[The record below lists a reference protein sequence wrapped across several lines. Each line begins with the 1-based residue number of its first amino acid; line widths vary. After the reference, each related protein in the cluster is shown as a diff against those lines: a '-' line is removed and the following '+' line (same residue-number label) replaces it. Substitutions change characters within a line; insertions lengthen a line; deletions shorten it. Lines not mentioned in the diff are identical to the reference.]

1 VLTHE
6 SFKLSMEVGLI
17 LICAGLSV
25 GVVFASTIL
34 WATTAWQII
43 FRFFRT
49 LVMASVVILSPFWYP
64 YAAVLFQT
72 FTSGL

>member
-1 VLTHE
+1 MLTPE
-6 SFKLSMEVGLI
+6 SFKLSMEVSLI

-34 WATTAWQII
+34 WATTAWEII

-49 LVMASVVILSPFWYP
+49 LVMAAVVILSPFWYP
-64 YAAVLFQT
+64 HAAVLFQT
-72 FTSGL
+72 FVSGF